1 MFGLT
6 LSERDLR
13 SAQDAM
19 IREGLGA
26 LSRAVAEETRELEQD
41 LEKITRLAVRGKLWR
56 AWKSESW
63 PKGGKAAVRPKG
75 EVYVNGGSRSQGAM
89 RFFTEEGRIKSKDGY
104 WLAIPTPA
112 AGSQGR
118 GRTLTPG
125 NWEKTHGQRLEFIYR
140 PGKPALLI
148 ARGTK
153 NKRTGTF
160 RSLTDKRRAADQ
172 RRGMVRKERAI
183 VIFVLVPYVD
193 FKPAF
198 SVKMVAARREKLLA
212 GRITRLIREQRK

>member
-63 PKGGKAAVRPKG
+63 PRGGKAAVRPKG

-89 RFFTEEGRIKSKDGY
+89 GFFTEEGRIKSKDGY

-112 AGSQGR
+112 A
-118 GRTLTPG
+118 
-125 NWEKTHGQRLEFIYR
+125 
-140 PGKPALLI
+140 
-148 ARGTK
+148 
-153 NKRTGTF
+153 
-160 RSLTDKRRAADQ
+160 
-172 RRGMVRKERAI
+172 
-183 VIFVLVPYVD
+183 
-193 FKPAF
+193 
-198 SVKMVAARREKLLA
+198 
-212 GRITRLIREQRK
+212 